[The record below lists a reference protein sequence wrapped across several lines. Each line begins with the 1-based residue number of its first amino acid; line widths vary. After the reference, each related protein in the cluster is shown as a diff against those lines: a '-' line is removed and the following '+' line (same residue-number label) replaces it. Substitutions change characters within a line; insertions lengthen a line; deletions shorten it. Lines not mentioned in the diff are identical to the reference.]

1 MKIKIKKSIRRL
13 LGRPK
18 AHVSIVEFDGSAT
31 IVTGN
36 MSPEQMTD
44 ALTVI
49 LHSGDEF
56 SQCIKSALMRY
67 TIQKAKAIIST
78 CDCAN
83 CVAARKKVAKMKA
96 EN

>member
-13 LGRPK
+13 LGKPK
-18 AHVSIVEFDGSAT
+18 AHVSIVEFDGNAT

-44 ALTVI
+44 ALTAI
-49 LHSGDEF
+49 LKSGDEF
-56 SQCIKSALMRY
+56 SQCIKEALMRY
-67 TIQKAKAIIST
+67 TIQKAKAMIST
-78 CDCAN
+78 CDCPN
-83 CVAARKKVAKMKA
+83 CVAARKKIEKMKT